1 MDTNPKSISVISP
14 HSACIFGARIDN
26 YSLDETLHEIEKAIK
41 GNQRVVVANAN
52 IHALNLAYKYP
63 WFREF
68 LNRSDV
74 VFCDGVGV
82 QLGARLLGQRLQQRF
97 TPPDWLGRL
106 AALCAERGFSIY
118 LLGARSG
125 VAEKAA
131 AKLREASPALRV
143 AGCQHG
149 YFDKTAGSS
158 ENEAVVAEINRLSP
172 DLLLVGFGM
181 PLQERWLADN
191 LQRLNVRV
199 ALPVG
204 AAFDYVAG
212 EVRRAPR
219 WMTDHGLEW
228 LGRLVVE
235 PRRLWKRYLLGI
247 PLFFW
252 RVLLQRLG
260 LLRLPQEPLP

>member
-1 MDTNPKSISVISP
+1 MPGVSKSGLSGSILTVILGVKISEISLPELLAHITIRLNSITKIVIS
-14 HSACIFGARIDN
+14 
-26 YSLDETLHEIEKAIK
+26 
-41 GNQRVVVANAN
+41 NAN
-52 IHALNLAYKYP
+52 IHALNLAYELP

-68 LNRSDV
+68 LNNSDL

-82 QLGARLLGQRLQQRF
+82 QLGARLLGQRLPQRF

-118 LLGARSG
+118 LLGARPG

-131 AKLREASPALRV
+131 ARLREACPALQV
-143 AGCQHG
+143 AGCRHG
-149 YFDKTAGSS
+149 YFDKTAGSA
-158 ENEAVVAEINRLSP
+158 ENEAVVAEINRLRP
-172 DLLLVGFGM
+172 DILLVGFGM
-181 PLQERWLADN
+181 PLQERWLAEN
-191 LQRLNVRV
+191 LQRLEVRV

-204 AAFDYVAG
+204 AAFDYVSG
-212 EVRRAPR
+212 ETRRAPR

-228 LGRLVVE
+228 LGRLIIE